1 MLSPS
6 IPAPIKLFAAIAAS
20 AMLPSSPAAA
30 DCQYTQWGDAPEA
43 VENATVWLARANDD
57 RGKDPPRN

>member
-1 MLSPS
+1 
-6 IPAPIKLFAAIAAS
+6 
-20 AMLPSSPAAA
+20 MLPSSPAAA